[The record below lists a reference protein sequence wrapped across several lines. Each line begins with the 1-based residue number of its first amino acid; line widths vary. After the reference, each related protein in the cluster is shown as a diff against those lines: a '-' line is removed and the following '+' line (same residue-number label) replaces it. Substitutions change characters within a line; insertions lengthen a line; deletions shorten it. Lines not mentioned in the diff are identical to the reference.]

1 MLMDWKKLFMG
12 VEDQSLGFFPA
23 QIQDGCA
30 FVKPDPQVFVDGIED
45 WKNAL
50 VGQFIGST
58 PSFSALYKIVEML
71 WRKSS
76 LVKLSIVASNLY
88 VFKISN
94 STARDWVIENG
105 PWHIQHKSL
114 VLRKW
119 EPSMAKLDFD
129 LVLMPVWVQL
139 FNIPLELFSQ
149 QDLSYIASAI
159 GNPLYMDSVT
169 ANKEWLEF
177 AKVSVEVKPGDS
189 IPKVVNVLMH
199 DGSLHAVRVLVPWMP
214 PCCSKCNTYGH
225 SDKICSEGL
234 PKPSVK
240 VWKRKHVVPVE
251 GVGLIH
257 EIGES
262 SHSVEVLVQNRVE
275 ADVEVVMQS
284 LDQLAESVVGKVDGE
299 KEALGAIGSG
309 GVVEVRE
316 DGAQLA
322 FVEPNDQEFPSLHES

>member
-1 MLMDWKKLFMG
+1 
-12 VEDQSLGFFPA
+12 
-23 QIQDGCA
+23 
-30 FVKPDPQVFVDGIED
+30 
-45 WKNAL
+45 
-50 VGQFIGST
+50 
-58 PSFSALYKIVEML
+58 
-71 WRKSS
+71 
-76 LVKLSIVASNLY
+76 
-88 VFKISN
+88 
-94 STARDWVIENG
+94 
-105 PWHIQHKSL
+105 
-114 VLRKW
+114 
-119 EPSMAKLDFD
+119 
-129 LVLMPVWVQL
+129 MPVWVQL

-159 GNPLYMDSVT
+159 
-169 ANKEWLEF
+169 
-177 AKVSVEVKPGDS
+177 
-189 IPKVVNVLMH
+189 
-199 DGSLHAVRVLVPWMP
+199 
-214 PCCSKCNTYGH
+214 
-225 SDKICSEGL
+225 
-234 PKPSVK
+234 VK